1 MIRYALTSA
10 TLISAAL
17 LAACSPA
24 PAPTPEPAPAP
35 PVAARPADL
44 EGLKTAHD
52 WQSDPGEALNTAWN
66 DGVKAIL
73 GKMSR
78 PDAIGAI
85 EAAGFECMYG
95 EAHEDYP
102 DPMAVCTR
110 SFATRDCQ
118 MDWEIAST
126 AEKAMVDEVD
136 GTFKRDCV
144 LTDRDWPDKIN
155 SAIDEG
161 LAPQTPPPA
170 TPN

>member
-1 MIRYALTSA
+1 MIRHV
-10 TLISAAL
+10 LIFTTA
-17 LAACSPA
+17 LAACSP
-24 PAPTPEPAPAP
+24 TPAP
-35 PVAARPADL
+35 PASYVRTVELVPVQNATAPADL
-44 EGLKTAHD
+44 DALKTAHD
-52 WQSDPGEALNTAWN
+52 WQYDPGDALNASWN

-85 EAAGFECMYG
+85 TAAGFECIYG

-144 LTDRDWPDKIN
+144 LTDRDWPDKVN

-161 LAPQTPPPA
+161 LAPQTPPA

>member
-1 MIRYALTSA
+1 MIRFALTLA
-10 TLISAAL
+10 TAATAAT

-24 PAPTPEPAPAP
+24 PTPTPAPAP
-35 PVAARPADL
+35 TQVAAAPADL
-44 EGLKTAHD
+44 EALKAAHD
-52 WQSDPGEALNTAWN
+52 WQYDPGEKLNADWNAGVVAL
-66 DGVKAIL
+66 L
-73 GKMSR
+73 GKLSR

-85 EAAGFECMYG
+85 QAAGFECIYG
-95 EAHEDYP
+95 EGSEDYP
-102 DPMAVCTR
+102 DPAAQCTR

-118 MDWEIAST
+118 MDWEIFST
-126 AEKAMVDEVD
+126 ADKGMVKEVV
-136 GTFKRDCV
+136 GSFKRDCV